1 MNEAD
6 VLRVIVTLILVLIV
20 IMAGA
25 WAVRRSGLG
34 RSGNRQALQVVA
46 SQSLGNRAWVAIVE
60 VEDARLVVGVTAQQV
75 TLLHTLPP
83 RPNAEAADRGAGR
96 NGNGDGNVKG
106 SGSGSND
113 APSSG
118 FTATLARALTRR

>member
-6 VLRVIVTLILVLIV
+6 VLRVIVTLIFILMV

-34 RSGNRQALQVVA
+34 RAGNAQALQVVA

-60 VEDARLVVGVTAQQV
+60 VEDARLVVGVTAQQIN
-75 TLLHTLPP
+75 LLHTLPP
-83 RPNAEAADRGAGR
+83 
-96 NGNGDGNVKG
+96 
-106 SGSGSND
+106 
-113 APSSG
+113 APSITDGDTGTQQPAPAETSR
-118 FTATLARALTRR
+118 FTAALSRALKRR